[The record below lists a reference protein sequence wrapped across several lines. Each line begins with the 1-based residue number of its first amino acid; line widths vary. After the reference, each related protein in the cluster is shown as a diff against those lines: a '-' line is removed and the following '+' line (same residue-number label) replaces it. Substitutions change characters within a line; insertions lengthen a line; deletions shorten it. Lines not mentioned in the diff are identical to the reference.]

1 MTMDAIPTIGIIPN
15 VRGVGGPASFNEKLV
30 SGLQKLG
37 VRVSYDLD
45 NPEISAVLVIAGT
58 RHLGKLVAIKKKG
71 IPIIQRLDGMN
82 WVHRKR
88 FTGLKHYLRSEVNN
102 WLLQRIRTRFADK
115 IIYQSQFSKD
125 WWSRVYGEAAPTHNI
140 IFNGVDLEQY
150 HPMKRII
157 TSADTL
163 RVMVVEGHIKH
174 GLELGLRNAM
184 DALDLF
190 SRQTSSQVYLI
201 IAGDVPLAIR
211 EDLAGGRQ
219 MQIEWAGILPRSEIS
234 DREREMDLFFSAE
247 LNPACPNAVIE
258 AMASGL
264 PVAAYD
270 SGAIRELVT
279 EDCGIISPYGGD
291 IWQLDRAD
299 SQNMAVNLET
309 KFRHLQPMGHNARQR
324 AEEHFGLDGMV
335 RKYLEVLLG

>member
-1 MTMDAIPTIGIIPN
+1 MIMDAIPTIGIIPN
-15 VRGVGGPASFNEKLV
+15 VRGVGGPASFNEKLAR
-30 SGLQKLG
+30 GLRRLG
-37 VRVSYDLD
+37 VQVSYDLD
-45 NPEISAVLVIAGT
+45 APEISAVLVIAGT
-58 RHLGKLVAIKKKG
+58 RHLGKLAAIKKKG
-71 IPIIQRLDGMN
+71 IPIVQRLDGMN

-125 WWSRVYGEAAPTHNI
+125 WWSRVYGEAPPRYNI
-140 IFNGVDLEQY
+140 IYNGVDLEQY
-150 HPMKRII
+150 HPLERKT

-163 RVMVVEGHIKH
+163 RVIVVEGHIKH

-184 DALDLF
+184 DALNLF
-190 SRQTSSQVYLI
+190 SRQTSRQAHLT
-201 IAGDVPLAIR
+201 IAGDVPPAIR
-211 EDLAGGRQ
+211 KGLARERQ

-279 EDCGIISPYGGD
+279 EDCSIISPYGGD
-291 IWQLDRAD
+291 IWQLDQAD
-299 SQNMAVNLET
+299 SQNMAFNLET
-309 KFRHLQPMGHNARQR
+309 KFDRLRLMGENARQR
-324 AEEHFGLDGMV
+324 AEEHFGLDRMV
-335 RKYLEVLLG
+335 SKYLEVLLG